1 LEIGKFIGIAILI
14 CVIVVILKQVKPE
27 LSVCIMIIGGAILLL
42 YVLNSFTS
50 VITTFN
56 EIITK
61 TGVSQQL
68 FSIVLKIVGVGY
80 LIEFTA
86 DICKDSGNSSIAD
99 KVILGGKILI
109 LTLAIPIIN
118 SLFNVIL
125 ELIQWKQ

>member
-1 LEIGKFIGIAILI
+1 MEVGKFIGVAILI
-14 CVIVVILKQVKPE
+14 CIIVVVLKQVKPE
-27 LSVCIMIIGGAILLL
+27 LSVCVMILGGAVLLL

-61 TGVSQQL
+61 TGVSQNL
-68 FSIVLKIVGVGY
+68 FSIVLKIVGIGY

-125 ELIQWKQ
+125 ELIQWKN

>member
-125 ELIQWKQ
+125 ELIQ

>member
-1 LEIGKFIGIAILI
+1 MEVGKFIGVAILI
-14 CVIVVILKQVKPE
+14 CIIVVVLKQVKPE
-27 LSVCIMIIGGAILLL
+27 LSVCVMILGGAVLLL

-61 TGVSQQL
+61 TGVSQNL
-68 FSIVLKIVGVGY
+68 FSIVLKIVGIGY
-80 LIEFTA
+80 LIEVTA

-125 ELIQWKQ
+125 ELIQWKN

>member
-1 LEIGKFIGIAILI
+1 MEVGKFIGVAILI
-14 CVIVVILKQVKPE
+14 CIIVVVLKQVKPE
-27 LSVCIMIIGGAILLL
+27 LSVCVMILGGAVLLL

-61 TGVSQQL
+61 TGVSQNL
-68 FSIVLKIVGVGY
+68 FSIVLKIVGIGY

-125 ELIQWKQ
+125 ELIQ

>member
-1 LEIGKFIGIAILI
+1 MEVGKFIGVAILI
-14 CVIVVILKQVKPE
+14 CIIVVVLKQVKPE
-27 LSVCIMIIGGAILLL
+27 LSVCVMILGGAILLL

-61 TGVSQQL
+61 TGVSQNL
-68 FSIVLKIVGVGY
+68 FSIVLKIVGIGY

-125 ELIQWKQ
+125 ELIQ